1 MTDNVLTYLRQ
12 AGLKEPKATFAET
25 LASLLKEPKLYL
37 MRTLVNNVP
46 LETILDLV
54 GKTIDIQST
63 GGMLLSEAGFEL
75 KQSNFAETNLTLETM
90 AQALPDESEQN
101 EKRKKTAGGVFLALI
116 KKDPRITKE
125 MLRKILKAENERRR
139 QRKFTASL
147 IMGLDISTN
156 NGTSSE
162 ESKKT

>member
-90 AQALPDESEQN
+90 AQALPDESE
-101 EKRKKTAGGVFLALI
+101 
-116 KKDPRITKE
+116 
-125 MLRKILKAENERRR
+125 
-139 QRKFTASL
+139 
-147 IMGLDISTN
+147 
-156 NGTSSE
+156 
-162 ESKKT
+162 